1 MHECAR
7 IYLLALFRKKTKMS
21 NRYNPLSHIINYIRS
36 EDVSEEFAMFAKKK
50 DNQVLSMVSY
60 LEKFRSGDQVP
71 APAGRSEWNVMVKL
85 TNGDEP
91 ILTTKL
97 KEGKVTFVKS

>member
-1 MHECAR
+1 MHECAG
-7 IYLLALFRKKTKMS
+7 IYLLTLLRKKTKMS

-36 EDVSEEFAMFAKKK
+36 EDVSEEFAKFAKKK
-50 DNQVLSMVSY
+50 DDQVLSMVSY

-71 APAGRSEWNVMVKL
+71 SPAGRSEWNAMVKL

-91 ILTTKL
+91 ILKTEIK
-97 KEGKVTFVKS
+97 GGRMMFVKM